1 MMLFTMGIPEK
12 IKAIQDEIHKTQIN
26 KATEFHVGLLKAKI
40 AQLKREMEENVHGR
54 TLHTG
59 GENAGFDVRKA
70 GDATVVLIGLPS
82 VGKSTLL
89 NRLTNAK
96 SRVASYQFTTLTAIP
111 GMMDYR
117 GSKIQILDLPGII
130 EGASSGKG
138 FGKRVLS
145 VARSADLVLLVLDVF
160 QPHLLSVLKKELA
173 ESGIKLDEK
182 PPDIVIE
189 KTSTGGISVNVQASV
204 KISEK
209 LIKEILRVYG
219 IHNCRIIIRQPGL
232 TDDQLIDAL
241 AGNRVYLPSLVV
253 LNKIDLVNQ
262 GFIKEV
268 QSKIGNN
275 FIPISADANIN
286 VDALKE
292 TIYQRLDFIRI
303 YMRPKGGDTDFAE
316 PLIIKNGATVN
327 DVCNKIHRNMAREF
341 RYGLVWGKSAKF
353 AGQKVGLDHQLVD
366 EDILTIVKRIGAA

>member
-189 KTSTGGISVNVQASV
+189 KTSIGGISVNVQAPV